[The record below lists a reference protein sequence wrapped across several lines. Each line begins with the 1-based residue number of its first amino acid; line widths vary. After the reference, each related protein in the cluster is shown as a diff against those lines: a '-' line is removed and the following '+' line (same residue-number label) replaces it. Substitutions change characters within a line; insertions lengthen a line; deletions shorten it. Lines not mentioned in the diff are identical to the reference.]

1 MILYTIREKLVDN
14 LLVLFLVFTGGGLL
28 FVFNRNFMYYTFL
41 AILIVSILFNYHRIK
56 KDLMNSIIFTSIS
69 VLVLFLINFFFAI
82 SEQSVDKYLYYL
94 IVIMTS
100 VLFYVHFKNNRSNQI
115 LLARLNFIL
124 KLIFFHSLLNFIA
137 YFFVSDQLSEINSEY
152 YSCKTYAYLFYYA
165 SDEITLSVMN
175 LFGVEF
181 CRNQGLFWEPGVLQ
195 IYLNLFF
202 FLQAFIFKKNRWLI
216 LIGFAILGTYST
228 TGIIILIGQLLYL
241 FVQRFNE
248 NKLYLP
254 IIFLSFIPIY
264 FIFSINLEE
273 KLRGN
278 RIFSF
283 QKRLFDF
290 TQPIFIASTNPLTG
304 VGLDLDQ
311 FQKLRYEFYIDSESL
326 ELINETLGVS
336 LKAAGTSAGSA
347 NSLTFLLAAMGFPT
361 AILFVFMFLRQ
372 KIISN
377 HKLLFYFIVF
387 TSVMSEPL
395 FLRPFF
401 FIFVIS
407 GFYHFFLKFTS
418 AGIQTRV

>member
-1 MILYTIREKLVDN
+1 
-14 LLVLFLVFTGGGLL
+14 
-28 FVFNRNFMYYTFL
+28 
-41 AILIVSILFNYHRIK
+41 
-56 KDLMNSIIFTSIS
+56 
-69 VLVLFLINFFFAI
+69 
-82 SEQSVDKYLYYL
+82 
-94 IVIMTS
+94 
-100 VLFYVHFKNNRSNQI
+100 
-115 LLARLNFIL
+115 
-124 KLIFFHSLLNFIA
+124 
-137 YFFVSDQLSEINSEY
+137 
-152 YSCKTYAYLFYYA
+152 
-165 SDEITLSVMN
+165 
-175 LFGVEF
+175 
-181 CRNQGLFWEPGVLQ
+181 
-195 IYLNLFF
+195 
-202 FLQAFIFKKNRWLI
+202 
-216 LIGFAILGTYST
+216 
-228 TGIIILIGQLLYL
+228 
-241 FVQRFNE
+241 
-248 NKLYLP
+248 
-254 IIFLSFIPIY
+254 LSFIPIY

-290 TQPIFIASTNPLTG
+290 TQPIFIAATNPLTG

-401 FIFVIS
+401 FVFIIS
-407 GFYHFFLKFTS
+407 GFCHFFLKFTS
-418 AGIQTRV
+418 TGIQTRV